1 LIWLNEEAEMNK
13 LFFVGCMV
21 VISCSSLAGVGGVV
35 VKGVAKTWD
44 EVAKIAL
51 KASGKSVTDDA
62 VKGASKTIQNA
73 ASKYG
78 DDVAISSMRG
88 GVEVAEQSL
97 RRGGD
102 FVTLLR
108 SAGKHSDDAVKA
120 IALNSDD
127 AIKYATKYGDDVV
140 MLSAKAPGVFTRGIA
155 LVEKSGG
162 ANAKNAIKVIATE
175 LPDDQIT
182 QVFGAI
188 ERNPSVAGEF
198 IDGMVKGGKY
208 FLDKIFA
215 VNGKQILAGGLTS
228 AMIIVALNNPVK
240 AQADIMLDDA
250 KGMQEKFEHL
260 DGEKKK
266 EIVVKYFDA
275 QNSIKNKFANAIMT
289 AVIVI
294 ALSIG
299 LSIFFFVYRKTK
311 VNKTQKA

>member
-1 LIWLNEEAEMNK
+1 MNK
-13 LFFVGCMV
+13 LFFVGFMM

-175 LPDDQIT
+175 LPEDQIT

-188 ERNPSVAGEF
+188 KRNPSVAGEF
-198 IDGMVKGGKY
+198 IDGMVKGGKC
-208 FLDKIFA
+208 FIDKIFA
-215 VNGKQILAGGLTS
+215 VNAKQILAGGLTS
-228 AMIIVALNNPVK
+228 AMIIVALNNPVT
-240 AQADIMLDDA
+240 AQADIMRNDA
-250 KGMQEKFEHL
+250 KDMQEKLEHL

-266 EIVVKYFDA
+266 EIVGKYFDA

-294 ALSIG
+294 ALFIG

>member
-1 LIWLNEEAEMNK
+1 MNK
-13 LFFVGCMV
+13 LFFVGFMV

-78 DDVAISSMRG
+78 DD
-88 GVEVAEQSL
+88 
-97 RRGGD
+97 
-102 FVTLLR
+102 
-108 SAGKHSDDAVKA
+108 AVKA

-127 AIKYATKYGDDVV
+127 AIKYVTKYGDDVV

-175 LPDDQIT
+175 LPEDQIT
-182 QVFGAI
+182 QVFGTI
-188 ERNPSVAGEF
+188 KRNPSVAGEF
-198 IDGMVKGGKY
+198 IDGMVKGGKC
-208 FLDKIFA
+208 FIDKIFA
-215 VNGKQILAGGLTS
+215 VNAKQILAGGLTS
-228 AMIIVALNNPVK
+228 AMIIVALNNPVT
-240 AQADIMLDDA
+240 AQADIMRDDA
-250 KGMQEKFEHL
+250 KDMQEKLEHL
-260 DGEKKK
+260 DGENKK
-266 EIVVKYFDA
+266 EIVGKYFDA
-275 QNSIKNKFANAIMT
+275 QNAIKNKFANAIMT

-311 VNKTQKA
+311 VKKTQKA